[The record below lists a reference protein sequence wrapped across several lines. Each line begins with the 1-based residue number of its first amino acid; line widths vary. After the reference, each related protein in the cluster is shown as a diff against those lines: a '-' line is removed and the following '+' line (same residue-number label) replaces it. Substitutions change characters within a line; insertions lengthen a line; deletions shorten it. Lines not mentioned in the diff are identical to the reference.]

1 MNADEIVRALRNT
14 TDSCNPDERDEL
26 SIQAADLIESLRI
39 DNARLQAE
47 LTSLRS
53 ENAMLRKMQ
62 PVVLNGDSARSFA
75 LAAELSETKQALVH
89 MTEAYDVQA
98 RVHDQLNKDYIA
110 VRDELSAL
118 RADIEAENKPL
129 TIGELYSMRK
139 KPVWLVYPIGE
150 AARWTLLAI
159 VLDESMIYDS
169 THFVFEGTKRR
180 YVLDVEDYGKK
191 WLPYRTEQAKEETH
205 GTSDK

>member
-1 MNADEIVRALRNT
+1 MSIT
-14 TDSCNPDERDEL
+14 DERFNLEWYKTEVD
-26 SIQAADLIESLRI
+26 
-39 DNARLQAE
+39 RLQA
-47 LTSLRS
+47 
-53 ENAMLRKMQ
+53 K
-62 PVVLNGDSARSFA
+62 
-75 LAAELSETKQALVH
+75 
-89 MTEAYDVQA
+89 
-98 RVHDQLNKDYIA
+98 
-110 VRDELSAL
+110 LSAL

-169 THFVFEGTKRR
+169 THFVFEGTKRS